1 MHSPSLANGV
11 SPSSAATTPSLP
23 SAQQDPAASAALK
36 QHLESVQALLRSME
50 ARLIARDI
58 ELGDVEKRAR
68 KEKEEAMGKT
78 RELEELVQRL
88 SGVHV

>member
-1 MHSPSLANGV
+1 
-11 SPSSAATTPSLP
+11 
-23 SAQQDPAASAALK
+23 
-36 QHLESVQALLRSME
+36 ME

-58 ELGDVEKRAR
+58 ELGD

>member
-1 MHSPSLANGV
+1 
-11 SPSSAATTPSLP
+11 
-23 SAQQDPAASAALK
+23 
-36 QHLESVQALLRSME
+36 ME